1 MAQGVLVFIEER
13 EGKVKKT
20 SLEALSAARKL
31 ADQLQ
36 EPVAA
41 VRLGPGDSSENLA
54 HYGADKILCARHE
67 LLASYSTEGF
77 CVALTEAIRQI
88 EPRFILSAA
97 SAMGRDLMPR
107 VAARLGVGLA
117 QDCIGA
123 EIAED
128 KNLECIRPIFAGK
141 AYAKVRLLMSP
152 AIATLRPN
160 VFPVGETDT
169 AHNAEIVI
177 FTPELNAGKIHASV
191 KETKISSG
199 QKVELTEANV
209 IVSGGRGM
217 KGPENFPIVEALADA
232 FGGAMGAS
240 RAAVDAG
247 WVEHQH
253 QVGQTGKTVSP
264 TLYVACGIS
273 GAIQH
278 LAGMSSSKFIV
289 AINKDAEAP
298 IFNVAD
304 YGIVGDL
311 FEIVPALSQA
321 IKDLKAS

>member
-1 MAQGVLVFIEER
+1 
-13 EGKVKKT
+13 
-20 SLEALSAARKL
+20 
-31 ADQLQ
+31 
-36 EPVAA
+36 
-41 VRLGPGDSSENLA
+41 
-54 HYGADKILCARHE
+54 
-67 LLASYSTEGF
+67 
-77 CVALTEAIRQI
+77 
-88 EPRFILSAA
+88 
-97 SAMGRDLMPR
+97 MGRDLMPR

-117 QDCIGA
+117 QDCIAA
-123 EIAED
+123 EIVD
-128 KNLECIRPIFAGK
+128 DGQLECIRPIYAGK

-160 VFPVGETDT
+160 VFPLGDADT
-169 AHNAEIVI
+169 ARNAETVTL
-177 FTPELNAGKIHASV
+177 TPELNAEKIRASV
-191 KETKISSG
+191 KETRKSSG
-199 QKVELTEANV
+199 QKVELTEANI

-217 KGPENFPIVEALADA
+217 KGPENFPVVEALADA

-247 WVEHQH
+247 WIDQQH

-289 AINKDAEAP
+289 AINKDPEAP
-298 IFNVAD
+298 IFNIAD

-311 FEIVPALSQA
+311 FEVVPALTEA
-321 IKDLKAS
+321 IKSRKE

>member
-1 MAQGVLVFIEER
+1 MAQGVLVFMEER

-31 ADQLQ
+31 ADQLK
-36 EPVAA
+36 EPVTA
-41 VRLGPGDSSENLA
+41 VRVGAGGDASENLA
-54 HYGADKILCARHE
+54 YYGADKILCVQHE
-67 LLASYSTEGF
+67 SLASYSTEGF
-77 CVALTEAIRQI
+77 CAAVTDAAKQVG
-88 EPRFILSAA
+88 PRFILSTA
-97 SAMGRDLMPR
+97 SAMGKDLMPR

-117 QDCIGA
+117 QDCIAA
-123 EIAED
+123 EIVD
-128 KNLECIRPIFAGK
+128 DGQLECIRPIYAGK
-141 AYAKVRLLMSP
+141 AYARVRLLMSP
-152 AIATLRPN
+152 AMATLRPN
-160 VFPVGETDT
+160 VFPLGEADS
-169 AHNAEIVI
+169 ARNAE
-177 FTPELNAGKIHASV
+177 TATLEPDLNAGKIHASV

-199 QKVELTEANV
+199 QKVELTEANI

-217 KGPENFPIVEALADA
+217 KGPENFPIIEELADA

-247 WVEHQH
+247 WIDQQH

-289 AINKDAEAP
+289 AINKDPEAP
-298 IFNVAD
+298 IFNIAD

-311 FEIVPALSQA
+311 FEVVPALTQAVKSQ
-321 IKDLKAS
+321 KA

>member
-1 MAQGVLVFIEER
+1 MAQGVMVFIEER

-36 EPVAA
+36 ENVTA
-41 VRLGPGDSSENLA
+41 VRVGEGDPSENLA
-54 HYGADKILCARHE
+54 HYGADAVLCAQHE
-67 LLASYSTEGF
+67 LLQTYSTEGY
-77 CVALTEAIRQI
+77 CAAVTEAVQKA
-88 EPRFILSAA
+88 EPRFVFSSA

-107 VAARLGVGLA
+107 VAARLDSGLA
-117 QDCIGA
+117 QDCIA
-123 EIAED
+123 VEIAED
-128 KNLECIRPIFAGK
+128 GQLECVRPIYAGK
-141 AYAKVRLLMSP
+141 AYAKVKVLTTP

-160 VFPVGETDT
+160 VFPVGSADT
-169 AHNAEIVI
+169 SRTAESSL
-177 FTPELNAGKIHASV
+177 FSPGLDSGKVRATV
-191 KETKISSG
+191 TETKASSG
-199 QKVELTEANV
+199 QTVELTEANI

-217 KGPENFPIVEALADA
+217 KGPENFPVIHELAAAL
-232 FGGAMGAS
+232 GAATGAS

-247 WVEHQH
+247 WVDQQH

-264 TLYVACGIS
+264 TLYIACGIS

-289 AINKDAEAP
+289 AINKDPEAP
-298 IFNVAD
+298 IFNIAD

-311 FEIVPALSQA
+311 FEVVPALTRA
-321 IKDLKAS
+321 VKDLKS

>member
-1 MAQGVLVFIEER
+1 MAQGVLVFMEER

-31 ADQLQ
+31 ADQLK
-36 EPVAA
+36 EPVTA
-41 VRLGPGDSSENLA
+41 VRVGAGGDASENLA
-54 HYGADKILCARHE
+54 YYGADKILCVQHE
-67 LLASYSTEGF
+67 SLASYSTEGF
-77 CVALTEAIRQI
+77 CAAVTDAAKQVG
-88 EPRFILSAA
+88 PRFILSTA
-97 SAMGRDLMPR
+97 SAMGKDLMPR

-117 QDCIGA
+117 QDCIAA
-123 EIAED
+123 EIVD
-128 KNLECIRPIFAGK
+128 DGQLECIRPIYAGK
-141 AYAKVRLLMSP
+141 AYARVRLLMSP
-152 AIATLRPN
+152 AMATLRPN
-160 VFPVGETDT
+160 VFPLGEADS
-169 AHNAEIVI
+169 ARNAE
-177 FTPELNAGKIHASV
+177 TATLEPDLNAGKIRASV

-199 QKVELTEANV
+199 QKVELTEANI

-217 KGPENFPIVEALADA
+217 KGPENFPIIEELADA

-247 WVEHQH
+247 WIDHQH

-289 AINKDAEAP
+289 AINKDPEAP
-298 IFNVAD
+298 IFNIAD

-311 FEIVPALSQA
+311 FEVVPALTQAVKSQ
-321 IKDLKAS
+321 KA

>member
-1 MAQGVLVFIEER
+1 MAQGILIFIEER
-13 EGKVKKT
+13 DGKVKKT
-20 SLEALSAARKL
+20 SLEALSAGRKL

-36 EPVAA
+36 ESVVA
-41 VRLGPGDSSENLA
+41 VRMCAGDSSANLA
-54 HYGADKILCARHE
+54 HYGADKVMCAQGD
-67 LLASYSTEGF
+67 LLAAYSTEGF
-77 CVALTEAIRQI
+77 CTAVCEAVKQAD
-88 EPRFILSAA
+88 PRFILSAA

-117 QDCIGA
+117 QDCIA
-123 EIAED
+123 TEIVGD
-128 KNLECIRPIFAGK
+128 QQLECIRPIYAGK

-160 VFPVGETDT
+160 VFPAGDADTSRKAETV
-169 AHNAEIVI
+169 NFE
-177 FTPELNAGKIHASV
+177 PELNAEKIRASV
-191 KETKISSG
+191 KETQISTG
-199 QKVELTEANV
+199 QKVELTEANI

-247 WVEHQH
+247 WIDQQH

-289 AINKDAEAP
+289 AINKDPEAP

-311 FEIVPALSQA
+311 FEVVPALTQA
-321 IKDLKAS
+321 IKDHKA